1 MYHIPVL
8 IPYTIST
15 STIESV
21 LRHVRSVSP
30 EYDACEQKHA
40 GALRTS

>member
-1 MYHIPVL
+1 MSQRRSAEISMYHIPVL

-21 LRHVRSVSP
+21 LCGVRGVSH
-30 EYDACEQKHA
+30 ACEQK
-40 GALRTS
+40 